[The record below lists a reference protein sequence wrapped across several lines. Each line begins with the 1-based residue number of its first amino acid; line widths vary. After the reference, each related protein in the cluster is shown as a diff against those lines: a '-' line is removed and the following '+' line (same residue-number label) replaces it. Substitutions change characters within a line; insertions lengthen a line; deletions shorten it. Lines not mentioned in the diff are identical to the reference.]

1 MAAVPGPG
9 PFVPAEPGRT
19 GSPDGGPEP
28 ADGAPPG
35 GVYVPL
41 PSTARSTGGATVERA
56 GDAPGGGT
64 ASGAG
69 GSAGAPRDPA
79 PRSEAAEGGA
89 PWERAPRP
97 AAPGLERLAAELA
110 GTVRTVVDYP
120 APAQRFH
127 DVTPIFQAPELF
139 RGTVEALAEEARR
152 RGAEVVAGIDP
163 RGLLLG
169 PCVALRLGLPF
180 VPVAAPGTLP
190 GDTRVADR
198 RLERA
203 VPLRLAVQ
211 RGRLRSGERVLL
223 VDDLLVTGA
232 TAATAAG
239 LLEEVGGI
247 VAGVAFV
254 AEVERGGG
262 RRRLGRYNVFSI
274 LAL

>member
-28 ADGAPPG
+28 AAGAPPG
-35 GVYVPL
+35 GVYVPV
-41 PSTARSTGGATVERA
+41 PTTARSPGGAAGERA
-56 GDAPGGGT
+56 GVVP
-64 ASGAG
+64 GAG
-69 GSAGAPRDPA
+69 GSPGAPRDSA
-79 PRSEAAEGGA
+79 PRSEAVEGRA
-89 PWERAPRP
+89 PRERAPRP
-97 AAPGLERLAAELA
+97 AAPGLESLVAELA
-110 GTVRTVVDYP
+110 GTVRTVADYP
-120 APAQRFH
+120 APGQRFH

-139 RGTVEALAEEARR
+139 RGTVDALAEEARR

-203 VPLRLAVQ
+203 VPLRLAMQ
-211 RGRLRSGERVLL
+211 RGRLRAGERVLL

-254 AEVERGGG
+254 AEVAGGEG
-262 RRRLGRYNVFSI
+262 RRRLGPYNVFSI